1 MTTYKNVDLK
11 GHHFELIPFVSG
23 RRMCPGMTFALQVMH
38 LMIARLLHRS
48 EMVTTGDAPV
58 DMSEGFVTLPKAS
71 PLDIVF
77 SPRLVTNL

>member
-1 MTTYKNVDLK
+1 
-11 GHHFELIPFVSG
+11 
-23 RRMCPGMTFALQVMH
+23 MTFALQVMH

-58 DMSEGFVTLPKAS
+58 DMSEGLVTLPKAS

-77 SPRLVTNL
+77 APRLVTNL